1 MAGYKTWSPLEEITA
16 ANMNSYLRD
25 NSIPQF
31 ANAAARTAAIVSP
44 VVGTASYLLDTGS
57 YEVYYGATT
66 GWRRPWANPWGVLN
80 AAQNTAAASSTGTE
94 VDIPGMSMTFTAVTG
109 RLYAIHL
116 QVVCGNPGSPI
127 DWIVRVKE
135 GSTLVAYAAQSFHN
149 TASESTQT
157 LSFYG
162 TFTAGSHTIKA
173 TIQRTGGSGTATVLF
188 PNNTANPNFF
198 IQDIGPLSAPPA
210 S

>member
-1 MAGYKTWSPLEEITA
+1 MGGYKTWAALEEVTA
-16 ANMNSYLRD
+16 ANFNTYLRD
-25 NSIPQF
+25 NSVPQF
-31 ANAAARTAAIVSP
+31 ANSAARSAAIVSP
-44 VVGTASYLLDTGS
+44 VVGTFSYLLDTGS
-57 YEVYYGATT
+57 LEVYYGATT
-66 GWRRPWANPWGVLN
+66 GWRPPWRQPWGILN
-80 AAQNTAAASSTGTE
+80 AAQNTAATSSTGTE
-94 VDIPGMSMTFTAVTG
+94 VDITGLSITFTAVTG
-109 RLYAIHL
+109 RLYALHA

-127 DWIVRVKE
+127 DWIFRIKE

-162 TFTAGSHTIKA
+162 TFTAGSHTLKG

-188 PNNTANPNFF
+188 PNNTANPNIF
-198 IQDIGPLSAPPA
+198 IQDIGPLSSPPA